1 MQVSDGGA
9 RVIEVGL
16 DDNSIV
22 VAQYEGEILSL
33 SVNGT
38 ELDKSEYSIDG
49 DVVTFRDEC
58 ILRLEKLRDAE
69 Q

>member
-1 MQVSDGGA
+1 MSDGGA